1 MEASSQS
8 ADDALDAIRVL
19 DLATSRHRAA
29 LASGWGIT
37 VSDSLVLSNL
47 ATAGGQLTPRD
58 LGRRLVISSGTLT
71 TMLDRLAAG
80 GYVVRAA
87 HPHDRR
93 SLLVRLTDRGRE
105 ILTES
110 SNELNSALDE
120 AVPEPARTQLTTT
133 LHALAAAIDK
143 LTVTLRTRP

>member
-87 HPHDRR
+87 HPRDRR
-93 SLLVRLTDRGRE
+93 SLLVRLTDKGRE
-105 ILTES
+105 ILAEATD
-110 SNELNSALDE
+110 ELTSALDE
-120 AVPEPARTQLTTT
+120 AVPETERIQLTTT

-143 LTVTLRTRP
+143 LTVAVRNKS

>member
-8 ADDALDAIRVL
+8 ADNALDAIRVL

-29 LASGWGIT
+29 LASDWGIT

-47 ATAGGQLTPRD
+47 ATVGGQMTPRD
-58 LGRRLVISSGTLT
+58 LGRRLMISSGTLT
-71 TMLDRLAAG
+71 TMVDRLAAG

-93 SLLVRLTDRGRE
+93 SLLVRLTDKGRE

-110 SNELNSALDE
+110 TNVLNSALDE
-120 AVPEPARTQLTTT
+120 ALPESGRTQLTTT
-133 LHALAAAIDK
+133 LHAIAAAIDK
-143 LTVTLRTRP
+143 LTVALRTKP

>member
-1 MEASSQS
+1 MEASSES
-8 ADDALDAIRVL
+8 ADNALDAIRVL

-47 ATAGGQLTPRD
+47 ANAGGQMTPRD
-58 LGRRLVISSGTLT
+58 LGRRLMTSSGTLT
-71 TMLDRLAAG
+71 TMVDRLAAG

-93 SLLVRLTDRGRE
+93 SLLVRLTDKGRE
-105 ILTES
+105 ILIHS

-120 AVPEPARTQLTTT
+120 ALPAAALTQLTVT
-133 LHALAAAIDK
+133 LHAIAAAIDK
-143 LTVTLRTRP
+143 LTVALRAKP